1 MGESMTNS
9 GTCYA
14 KTPEEMDAVR
24 NRTHGLS
31 PRARQLLIMMDGKRD
46 VASLQL
52 IFPSDVL
59 PGLLVQLTD
68 AGLVLLVPQRA
79 LSASDE
85 PAATLSASLPAPL
98 STIAVGLGDEDPI
111 ELGQIFM
118 INLAKR
124 ILGVAGDPII
134 ARLRAATDVAGL
146 RDLYLEWRSTIK
158 QAPGGLLRLKE
169 LEKKLSKVLGELPNP

>member
-1 MGESMTNS
+1 MVNPL
-9 GTCYA
+9 TCYA
-14 KTPEEMDAVR
+14 KTPEGMNAVR
-24 NRTHGLS
+24 DRTHGLG

-59 PGLLVQLTD
+59 PGLLAQLVN
-68 AGLVLLVPQRA
+68 AGLVRLVPQQA
-79 LSASDE
+79 QSAAQE
-85 PAATLSASLPAPL
+85 AAVTVPATMPAPL
-98 STIAVGLGDEDPI
+98 STIAGGLGDEDPF
-111 ELGQIFM
+111 ELGQTFM

-134 ARLRAATDVAGL
+134 ARMRAANDVAGL
-146 RDLYLEWRSTIK
+146 RALYPEWRSTIK
-158 QAPGGLLRLKE
+158 QAPDGLLRLKE